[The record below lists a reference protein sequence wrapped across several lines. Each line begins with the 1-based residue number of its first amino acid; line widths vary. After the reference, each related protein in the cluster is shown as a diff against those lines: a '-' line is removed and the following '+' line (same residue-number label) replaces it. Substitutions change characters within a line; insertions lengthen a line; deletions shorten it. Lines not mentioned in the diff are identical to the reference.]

1 MRSGMLLTMGVHP
14 AWAEIV
20 ECATTNKWKE
30 VLKKAKE
37 RGDAIR

>member
-1 MRSGMLLTMGVHP
+1 MGVHP

-30 VLKKAKE
+30 VMKKAKE
-37 RGDAIR
+37 RG